1 MITILLA
8 EDHEILRDGLKSLLK
23 DEPDLLVVEEAKNG
37 QEVVDKIKNL
47 AVDLVIIDIN
57 MPLMNGLET
66 TLYLNEHHKDVKVLV
81 LSMLD
86 NDRYLSQMF
95 EAGAT
100 GYLLKS
106 TSKEELIY
114 AIKKVAKGGTYVC
127 SEMTLNILDKPKND
141 VNGESMQNAVSLSKR
156 EIEVLRQIAEGMT
169 SKEIAKKLFTST
181 RTVET
186 HRMNLIEKT
195 KSKNTAA
202 LVKFAILNGFIK
214 S

>member
-37 QEVVDKIKNL
+37 QEVVEKIQNQ
-47 AVDLVIIDIN
+47 AIDLIIIDIN

-66 TLYLNEHHKDVKVLV
+66 TLYLQEHHKEIKVLV

-86 NDRYLSQMF
+86 NDKYLSQMF

-127 SEMTLNILDKPKND
+127 SEMTLNILDKPKT
-141 VNGESMQNAVSLSKR
+141 NGSGETMLNAVSLSKR

>member
-1 MITILLA
+1 MINILLA

-23 DEPDLLVVEEAKNG
+23 DEPGLFVIVEAKNG
-37 QEVVDKIKNL
+37 KEVVERIQHVEVNV
-47 AVDLVIIDIN
+47 AIIDIN

-66 TLYLNEHHKDVKVLV
+66 TQYLNQHYNDVKVLV

-86 NDRYLSQMF
+86 NEKYLSQLF

-114 AIKKVAKGGTYVC
+114 AIKKVAKGGTYIC
-127 SEMTLNILDKPKND
+127 SEMTLNMLGKPKPD
-141 VNGESMQNAVSLSKR
+141 GAFMDHNAVSLSKR
-156 EIEVLRQIAEGMT
+156 EIEVLRHIAEGMT
-169 SKEIAKKLFTST
+169 SKEIAEMLFTSS

-186 HRMNLIEKT
+186 HRMNLIDKT

-202 LVKFAILNGFIK
+202 LVKFAIINGFIK